1 MKSEPDWES
10 FRSQM
15 PVAERYAY
23 FDHAAVAPL
32 TRRAQQQLTAW
43 ATDMAEHGDV
53 HWLNWAAGAETARQ
67 RLARLLGAETAEVA
81 LLRNTTEG
89 LSLVAEGFP
98 WRAGDN
104 VVVPCDEFPSNL
116 YPWMN
121 LESRGVEL
129 RRVAAG
135 PSGVE
140 LADIDAACDA
150 RTRIV
155 AASWVGYASGR
166 RQQLDDL
173 AEIAHRHGA
182 WLCLDAIQ
190 GLGVFPLDVRRTP
203 VDVLAADGH
212 KWLLGPEGAGVLYL
226 RREHLDTLRPVGLG
240 WSSVAHAQDFSHI
253 ELNLKPSAAR
263 FEGGTLALGCFAAL
277 GESVQLLLDY
287 GVEAVSRRLLDVTDQ
302 IVEGLERLGATVVSP
317 RAGDCSSGIV
327 SYTLPQMP
335 AAEARRRALLQQVVL
350 SCRGGRIRISPHVYT
365 NEHDIARLLTA
376 LSVVDA

>member
-1 MKSEPDWES
+1 
-10 FRSQM
+10 M

-32 TRRAQQQLTAW
+32 TRGAQQQLGAW

-53 HWLNWAAGAETARQ
+53 HWLAWAAAAERARQ
-67 RLARLLGAETAEVA
+67 RLAQLLGAQTEEIA

-104 VVVPCDEFPSNL
+104 VVVPSDEFPSNL
-116 YPWMN
+116 YAWMN
-121 LESRGVEL
+121 LASRGVEV

-140 LADIDAACDA
+140 LADIDAACND
-150 RTRIV
+150 RTRVV

-166 RQQLDDL
+166 RQPLDDL

-190 GLGVFPLDVRRTP
+190 GLGGFPIDVRQTP

-240 WSSVAHAQDFSHI
+240 WSSVPHSQDFSHI
-253 ELNLKPSAAR
+253 ELSLKPSAAR

-277 GESVQLLLDY
+277 GESVQLLLDC
-287 GVEAVSRRLLDVTDQ
+287 GIEAIGRRLLEVTDQ
-302 IVEGLERLGATVVSP
+302 IVEGLERMGATVVSP
-317 RAGDCSSGIV
+317 REGDGSSGIV
-327 SYTLPQMP
+327 SCTLAQVP
-335 AAEARRRALLQQVVL
+335 AAEARRRALSRQVVL

-365 NEHDIARLLTA
+365 NEQDIARLLSA
-376 LSVVDA
+376 LTEKGA